1 MVIYYLD
8 SSAIVKRYVDE
19 PGSAWVRQVCAERE
33 ADSGEKRNS
42 VLIGEIAVAE
52 VAAAFA
58 VLVRRNVI
66 ISPMGKHM
74 YEKFIRE
81 FRDEY
86 APVHLT
92 PSLIL
97 SAAELTQRYPL
108 KGYDAVQLALA
119 LHANKSLQTGGLS
132 LTFVTGDGTLLQAAR
147 AEGLTTENPFEHT
160 D

>member
-1 MVIYYLD
+1 MTIYYLD

-19 PGSAWVRQVCAERE
+19 WGSAWVRQICAERE
-33 ADSGEKRNS
+33 AVSGEKLNS
-42 VLIGEIAVAE
+42 ILIGEIAVAE

-58 VLVRRNVI
+58 VLVRRNAIV
-66 ISPMGKHM
+66 PPVGEHV

-86 APVHLT
+86 TLVHLT
-92 PSLIL
+92 ASLIL
-97 SAAELTQRYPL
+97 SAAELTQRHPL

-119 LHANKSLQTGGLS
+119 LHASKSLQADDLS
-132 LTFVTGDGTLLQAAR
+132 LTFVTGDETLLHAAR